1 MFIFSFSIT
10 LCFDSTKSPIPEV
23 DWSHCILDPTKGR
36 QEQGIP
42 ELSCVVKVAQQSSAY
57 WLTSLVTYIN
67 VHLNVSYNSGNCKL
81 PHNFI
86 FSAAID
92 TIYNTC
98 RTRDTMSTWT
108 QSRPEEIC
116 LSMCHQGFNMFLP
129 SRLQTRSATV
139 LICSLFSCTL
149 KSQPCTG
156 ATFGQGLYECKKK
169 GVFAPQ
175 FAT

>member
-1 MFIFSFSIT
+1 MKDKLFFFSFERLFLLFIFSFSIT

-42 ELSCVVKVAQQSSAY
+42 EVSCVVKVAQLSSAY

-98 RTRDTMSTWT
+98 RTRDTMSYTDT
-108 QSRPEEIC
+108 IKTRGDLPEYVPPGI
-116 LSMCHQGFNMFLP
+116 
-129 SRLQTRSATV
+129 
-139 LICSLFSCTL
+139 
-149 KSQPCTG
+149 
-156 ATFGQGLYECKKK
+156 
-169 GVFAPQ
+169 
-175 FAT
+175 